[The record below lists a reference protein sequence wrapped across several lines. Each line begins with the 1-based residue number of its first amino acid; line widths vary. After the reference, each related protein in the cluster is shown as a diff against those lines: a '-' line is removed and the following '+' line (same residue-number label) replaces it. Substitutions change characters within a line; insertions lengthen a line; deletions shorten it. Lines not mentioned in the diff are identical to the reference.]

1 MMECHKYMNN
11 LTKEEVIRR
20 IKNSLTKEKIE
31 SMNKHL
37 SNFDAN
43 DYLKNKAKALQMN
56 NARNIS
62 AKEAYAVYLETK
74 EKLGI

>member
-1 MMECHKYMNN
+1 MMKCHEYMNN
-11 LTKEEVIRR
+11 LAREEVIFR
-20 IKNSLTKEKIE
+20 IRNALTKEKIE
-31 SMNKHL
+31 IMNKHL
-37 SNFDAN
+37 TNFDPD

-62 AKEAYAVYLETK
+62 AKEAYQVYLETK